1 MTEARKQQLTELI
14 INYQVKS
21 YEEMKA
27 RARYEKAQD
36 ETKMAQQKYVDS
48 LLNAEWEEANE
59 LYREVFEDFTKKTLE
74 EDEEI
79 AKILALK
86 EKQKQEKEKEE
97 KWWKRFFLCR

>member
-1 MTEARKQQLTELI
+1 
-14 INYQVKS
+14 
-21 YEEMKA
+21 
-27 RARYEKAQD
+27 
-36 ETKMAQQKYVDS
+36 MAQQKYVDS

-86 EKQKQEKEKEE
+86 EK
-97 KWWKRFFLCR
+97 